1 MKKSIMKNYL
11 YNLAYQILIII
22 MPIITTPYLS
32 RTLGA
37 SGIGTYSYTISIV
50 TYFILFGSFGTAI
63 YGQREVAY
71 VQDDTKKRSIV
82 FYEILILRCITMP
95 IAMIVFYLL
104 YCRTGLYYI
113 YFRILLLEML
123 STCFDISWFFQGIE
137 NFKKTAVRNIVI
149 KIISV
154 ISIFLF
160 IKNENDTSKYL
171 IIYTLTNLLGNVS
184 LWIGL
189 KKYITKVEL
198 KEIRFLRQL
207 KPAITFFIPQIAIQI
222 YTVLDKT
229 MIGAITNNM
238 SEVGYYE
245 QTQKIVKMLLTIITS
260 LGTVMVPRIS
270 KCYIDGDTLQIK
282 KYMNKTFRFVYMLA
296 FPLIFGI
303 IATADNFVPL
313 FLGEGYETV
322 KLLMKIMS
330 WIILFIGLG
339 NILGSQY
346 LLSTKQQGKFTICV
360 VCGAIV
366 NVILNSLMIP
376 KLQSLGAV
384 IATVV
389 AEFSVTAMEFYFV
402 RKEFEI
408 KEILILSRNYIV
420 SALIMF
426 IIVQI
431 PKVLIHSGIITILVQ
446 VIFGV
451 IVYFVA
457 LLTIKDE
464 MIIEL
469 KNKFLKKRIKE

>member
-1 MKKSIMKNYL
+1 
-11 YNLAYQILIII
+11 

-104 YCRTGLYYI
+104 YCRTGQYDI

-189 KKYITKVEL
+189 KKYIC
-198 KEIRFLRQL
+198 FLQ
-207 KPAITFFIPQIAIQI
+207 
-222 YTVLDKT
+222 
-229 MIGAITNNM
+229 
-238 SEVGYYE
+238 
-245 QTQKIVKMLLTIITS
+245 
-260 LGTVMVPRIS
+260 
-270 KCYIDGDTLQIK
+270 
-282 KYMNKTFRFVYMLA
+282 
-296 FPLIFGI
+296 
-303 IATADNFVPL
+303 
-313 FLGEGYETV
+313 ETHF
-322 KLLMKIMS
+322 K
-330 WIILFIGLG
+330 
-339 NILGSQY
+339 
-346 LLSTKQQGKFTICV
+346 
-360 VCGAIV
+360 
-366 NVILNSLMIP
+366 
-376 KLQSLGAV
+376 
-384 IATVV
+384 
-389 AEFSVTAMEFYFV
+389 
-402 RKEFEI
+402 
-408 KEILILSRNYIV
+408 
-420 SALIMF
+420 
-426 IIVQI
+426 
-431 PKVLIHSGIITILVQ
+431 
-446 VIFGV
+446 
-451 IVYFVA
+451 
-457 LLTIKDE
+457 
-464 MIIEL
+464 
-469 KNKFLKKRIKE
+469 

>member
-22 MPIITTPYLS
+22 MPIITTPYLA

-50 TYFILFGSFGTAI
+50 TYFILLGSLGTAV
-63 YGQREVAY
+63 YGQREIAY

-82 FYEILILRCITMP
+82 FYEILMLRCITMP
-95 IAMIVFYLL
+95 IAMIIFYFM
-104 YCRTGLYYI
+104 YCKTGEYSV
-113 YFRILLLEML
+113 YFKILLLEIL
-123 STCFDISWFFQGIE
+123 ANCFDISWFFQGIE
-137 NFKKTAVRNIVI
+137 NFKKTAIRNIII

-160 IKNENDTSKYL
+160 IKNENDTGKYL
-171 IIYTLTNLLGNVS
+171 VIYTLTNLFGNVS

-189 KKYITKVEL
+189 KKYITKVKF
-198 KEIRFLRQL
+198 KEIRFAKQL

-245 QTQKIVKMLLTIITS
+245 QTQKIVKMLLTLITS

-270 KCYIDGDTLQIK
+270 KCYIDGNISQIR

-313 FLGEGYETV
+313 FLGEGY
-322 KLLMKIMS
+322 
-330 WIILFIGLG
+330 
-339 NILGSQY
+339 
-346 LLSTKQQGKFTICV
+346 
-360 VCGAIV
+360 A
-366 NVILNSLMIP
+366 
-376 KLQSLGAV
+376 
-384 IATVV
+384 
-389 AEFSVTAMEFYFV
+389 
-402 RKEFEI
+402 
-408 KEILILSRNYIV
+408 
-420 SALIMF
+420 
-426 IIVQI
+426 
-431 PKVLIHSGIITILVQ
+431 
-446 VIFGV
+446 
-451 IVYFVA
+451 
-457 LLTIKDE
+457 
-464 MIIEL
+464 
-469 KNKFLKKRIKE
+469 